1 MQNFHDNGETR
12 KGLFISAFS
21 ICLTVPLI
29 KIESLLNNIVLF
41 WLVYCI
47 KIVKI
52 SPISK
57 SFQFK
62 KIYH

>member
-12 KGLFISAFS
+12 TRLFISAFS

-47 KIVKI
+47 KIIKI

-57 SFQFK
+57 YFQFN